1 VIRASQRARN
11 AAGRRALPLQRCF
24 LAIGLLVVVSGCGSF
39 VARGYNAEG
48 VRSFQQ
54 AQYQLALTQF
64 GEAIHEDPANPDG
77 YYNLAATYHRIGKT
91 SKRQTDLDQAESFYN
106 QCLDHDPEHRDC
118 YRGLAVLLVEENRTQ
133 EAFRL
138 IEGWA
143 GRQPA
148 SADARIELARLN
160 EECGDK
166 KSAQDHLVEALTI
179 EPNNARALAAL
190 GKIREELGQRAQAVA
205 NYQRSLYLNPF
216 QPELAAHVA
225 ALQQTDPTV
234 AAVTAPQDDPLRT
247 VNRDSL
253 QRR

>member
-1 VIRASQRARN
+1 MIPASQRARN
-11 AAGRRALPLQRCF
+11 ATGRGALPIERCF
-24 LAIGLLVVVSGCGSF
+24 LAVGLLMVVSGCGSF
-39 VARGYNAEG
+39 AARGYNADG

-54 AQYQLALTQF
+54 SQYQLALTQF
-64 GEAIHEDPANPDG
+64 GKAIHEDPADPDG
-77 YYNLAATYHRIGKT
+77 YYNLAATYHRIGKI
-91 SKRQTDLDQAESFYN
+91 SKHQTDLDQAESFYN

-143 GRQPA
+143 ARQPP

-160 EECGDK
+160 EEFGDK

-179 EPNNARALAAL
+179 DPNNARALAAL
-190 GKIREELGQRAQAVA
+190 GKVREELGQRAQAVA

-225 ALQQTDPTV
+225 ALQQTDPSV
-234 AAVTAPQDDPLRT
+234 AAIAPSQDDSLRT

>member
-1 VIRASQRARN
+1 VIPASQRAHN
-11 AAGRRALPLQRCF
+11 GIGQGAAPLKGCF
-24 LAIGLLVVVSGCGSF
+24 LVVGLLIAVSGCGSF
-39 VARGYNAEG
+39 AARGYNADG
-48 VRSFQQ
+48 VRNFQQ
-54 AQYQLALTQF
+54 SQYQLALTQF
-64 GEAIHEDPANPDG
+64 GKAIHEDPSNPDG
-77 YYNLAATYHRIGKT
+77 YYNLAATYHRIGKI
-91 SKRQTDLDQAESFYN
+91 SKHQTDLDQAESFYN

-133 EAFRL
+133 VAFRL

-143 GRQPA
+143 ARQPP

-160 EECGDK
+160 EEFGDK

-179 EPNNARALAAL
+179 EPNNPRALAAL
-190 GKIREELGQRAQAVA
+190 GKIREDLGQRAQAVA
-205 NYQRSLYLNPF
+205 NYQRSLNLNPF

-225 ALQQTDPTV
+225 TLQQTDPSV
-234 AAVTAPQDDPLRT
+234 AAITAGQDDPLRT